1 MTSALKKLFFIL
13 IQLLSGRCESSI
25 ELTMKE
31 EFLLEQFIFF
41 PRHLQVFWNRS
52 ADLWQHLW
60 DNFLDYAGNEIISHF
75 KRRLITF

>member
-1 MTSALKKLFFIL
+1 MTSALKKLFLIL
-13 IQLLSGRCESSI
+13 IQLLSGRCESTI

-60 DNFLDYAGNEIISHF
+60 DNFLDYAGNEIIS
-75 KRRLITF
+75 R